1 MKFKV
6 WGSQGSVAGNL
17 VAPNS
22 LGSNTP
28 CVSVELDNGEQLVLD
43 AGSGIIPFALF
54 SNNIPKTLI
63 ILLSHLHWDHI
74 EGLPMALPSLCK
86 KTSLTIA
93 GDFGKSLSFAIE
105 TLFNPTFFP
114 VALDTLNINLVQK
127 HVCTFLK
134 ERGIVVKQLRLN
146 HAVPCYGYRI
156 FDGNKSLVYCTDNE
170 IKPEAHAKTLVKFCH
185 KADILIHDSQYLDS
199 EKSLKK
205 GLGHSFASD
214 VADLAQQAEV
224 KSLVLFHHEPFEQ
237 DIRHKQ
243 ILNQANKILMG
254 KIPVQWAKEGE
265 TFSL

>member
-1 MKFKV
+1 M
-6 WGSQGSVAGNL
+6 AGNL
-17 VAPNS
+17 VSSGS

-43 AGSGIIPFALF
+43 AGTGIVPFDLL
-54 SNNIPKTLI
+54 SNNISKKLI

-74 EGLPMALPSLCK
+74 QGLPIALPSLCK

-93 GDFGKSLSFAIE
+93 GDFGKSLSFALE

-114 VALDTLNINLVQK
+114 VELGTLNINVVQK
-127 HVCTFLK
+127 DVCTFLK
-134 ERGIVVKQLRLN
+134 ERGIIVKQLRLN
-146 HAVPCYGYRI
+146 HPTTCYGYRI
-156 FDGNKSLVYCTDNE
+156 FDGNNSLVYCTDNE
-170 IKPEAHAKTLVKFCH
+170 IKSENHAKALAQFCH
-185 KADILIHDSQYLDS
+185 KADVLIHDSQYPDS

-205 GLGHSFASD
+205 GWGHSFASN
-214 VADLAQQAEV
+214 VADLAQLAEV
-224 KSLVLFHHEPFEQ
+224 KSLVLFHHAPFRQEV
-237 DIRHKQ
+237 HYKE